1 MSELIQ
7 NPSDPACSVFSRLQK
22 RAQLLQT
29 LRAFFYARGVMEV
42 DTPILSAGTV
52 PDVHLRAL
60 STLVQVP
67 GERDRQRF
75 YLHTSPEYPMKRLL
89 SLGSGDIFYLGKV
102 FRDGDLSRRHQVEF
116 TMLEWYRLGFS
127 LFELMDE
134 VAEIIGQILGDGRR
148 VEKLSYREAFEL
160 HAGIGDI
167 FNATA
172 GECKAVL
179 DARGIEIV
187 GVDDDDKPL
196 WEQLVLT
203 EVIEQ
208 QLGRHAITLL
218 YHYPAREAALA
229 QVPADNPL
237 VAERFEAYVDGLE
250 LANGYRE
257 LADADAYRAR
267 FNEALATRQTLGL
280 ESVPL
285 DEHLLQ
291 TLAATPLPDCS
302 GVALGVDRL
311 LMLQQGYTDIKDA
324 MPFGLLEA

>member
-1 MSELIQ
+1 MNEPVREQL
-7 NPSDPACSVFSRLQK
+7 DPACSVFSRLQK

-29 LRAFFYARGVMEV
+29 LRAFFYGRGVMEV

-60 STLVQVP
+60 ATRVQVP
-67 GERDRQRF
+67 GERDKQCF

-89 SLGSGDIFYLGKV
+89 CLGSGDIFYLGKV

-116 TMLEWYRLGFS
+116 TMLEWYRLGFT

-134 VAEIIGQILGDGRR
+134 VAELIGQVLGDGRP
-148 VEKLSYREAFEL
+148 VEKLSYREAFARY
-160 HAGIGDI
+160 AGIADI
-167 FNATA
+167 FTVEAA
-172 GECKAVL
+172 ECKAVL
-179 DARGIEIV
+179 AARGIEIV

-203 EVIEQ
+203 EVIEA
-208 QLGRHAITLL
+208 QLGCDAITLL

-237 VAERFEAYVDGLE
+237 VAERFEVYVEGLE
-250 LANGYRE
+250 LANGYHE
-257 LADADAYRAR
+257 LADAAAYRTR
-267 FNEALATRQTLGL
+267 FAEALARRKALGL
-280 ESVPL
+280 ETVAL

-291 TLAATPLPDCS
+291 TLEATPLPDCS

-311 LMLQQGYTDIKDA
+311 LMLQQGYADIKEA

>member
-1 MSELIQ
+1 MSGLIQ

-116 TMLEWYRLGFS
+116 TLLEWYRLGFS
-127 LFELMDE
+127 LFDLMAE
-134 VAEIIGQILGDGRR
+134 VADLIGQVLGDNRP
-148 VEKLSYREAFEL
+148 VEKLSYREAFAQY
-160 HAGIGDI
+160 AGIEDI
-167 FNATA
+167 FTVTA
-172 GECKAVL
+172 AECKAVL
-179 DARGIEIV
+179 DAHGIEIV
-187 GVDDDDKPL
+187 GVADNDKPL

-203 EVIEQ
+203 EVIEA
-208 QLGRHAITLL
+208 QLGRNAVTLL
-218 YHYPAREAALA
+218 YHYPAREVALA
-229 QVPADNPL
+229 QVPADDPL
-237 VAERFEAYVDGLE
+237 VAERFEVYVEGLE
-250 LANGYRE
+250 LANGYHE
-257 LADADAYRAR
+257 LADAASYRAR
-267 FNEALATRQTLGL
+267 FNEALAMRQTLGL
-280 ESVPL
+280 EPVPL

-291 TLAATPLPDCS
+291 TLAASPLPDCS

-311 LMLQQGYTDIKDA
+311 LMLQQGYADIKEA